1 VDQRTGLVHDYSK
14 KSGVIDS
21 FLIGWNGSREE
32 LWNAAEAA
40 ERRKD
45 SATAKTMTIA
55 LPHEA
60 TPEQRRGAV
69 MEFAAYLRER
79 LGVAVDCALHAPGRE
94 DARNYHAHLIFS
106 VRSVDDGKFAPK
118 KFRDLDGAAGLKTV
132 GELRETWAGIVQR
145 IARDPTQWDHRSLV
159 ARGIDRE
166 ATRHRGPNRK
176 ENYEENIKRRALR
189 ARIKIA
195 EIRARRMAS
204 MANTRRLSA
213 MGPSLVRHGNQTET
227 GRVAGNNRSGR
238 PPTPASGSGARGT
251 FPEISRPP
259 EPQPEPQPEPITPP
273 PPPRPEPEPQP
284 PPLPEPQ
291 PEPKKPQPPEP
302 QPEPQPEPEPQIDE
316 EELAEEE
323 GGLSM

>member
-1 VDQRTGLVHDYSK
+1 MYHLQISAITRSKGRSVCAAAAYQSGSRIVDQRTGLVHDFSR

-21 FLIGWNGSREE
+21 FLVGWNGSREE

-106 VRSVDDGKFAPK
+106 VRSVDDGKFATK
-118 KFRDLDGAAGLKTV
+118 KYRDLDGAAGLQAV
-132 GELRETWAGIVQR
+132 RELRETWAGIVQK
-145 IARDPTQWDHRSLV
+145 IASNPELWDHRSLA

-166 ATRHRGPNRK
+166 PTTHRGPGPNRF
-176 ENYEENIKRRALR
+176 EYEKNIERRIVR
-189 ARIKIA
+189 ARIRVAKIRIERLA
-195 EIRARRMAS
+195 NLARFRRAAIVG
-204 MANTRRLSA
+204 A
-213 MGPSLVRHGNQTET
+213 GVVRHGGPT
-227 GRVAGNNRSGR
+227 GNEWRGVNYSRGRSASQAGG
-238 PPTPASGSGARGT
+238 AAARGAV
-251 FPEISRPP
+251 PEISRAEITQPRP
-259 EPQPEPQPEPITPP
+259 KPQPEPQPET
-273 PPPRPEPEPQP
+273 
-284 PPLPEPQ
+284 
-291 PEPKKPQPPEP
+291 
-302 QPEPQPEPEPQIDE
+302 QIDDDELVE
-316 EELAEEE
+316 ED